1 MQEHAAGAGTPQ
13 SGPISPPVR
22 RHRSARLRLLV
33 AVLAGVLLVMLA
45 TCGVVLYRQVIGLEH
60 DLGAAAGEL
69 RELRGQQVRAEHRIG
84 DLAGDVR
91 DLRST
96 VDRSAAR
103 ELDTAKVVAEA
114 QEAVFTIYTDQ
125 AQGTAFAV
133 FPTDDGGTWLA
144 TNSHVV
150 DDAIRADRRVR
161 LVQGDRSW
169 QGQVATW
176 QDRPDVALIRVVGDL
191 PTLSVAA
198 SPTVGDQVLAYGSP
212 FGLPDTVTK
221 GIISAVRGDYLQTDA
236 QINHGNSGGPLLNA
250 RGEVLGITTYDLEGG
265 GSGLGVAISMPAF
278 CKAVF
283 QDESC

>member
-1 MQEHAAGAGTPQ
+1 MQEHPAGAGTPQ

-22 RHRSARLRLLV
+22 PHRSARLRLLV
-33 AVLAGVLLVMLA
+33 AVLAGVLVMLVA
-45 TCGVVLYRQVIGLEH
+45 GGVVLYRQVIGLEH
-60 DLGAAAGEL
+60 DLDAAAGEL
-69 RELRGQQVRAEHRIG
+69 RALRGQQAHTEHRIG
-84 DLAGDVR
+84 DLVGDVR

-96 VDRSAAR
+96 VDRSAAQ

-169 QGQVATW
+169 QGQVVTW

>member
-13 SGPISPPVR
+13 SGPIPPPVR
-22 RHRSARLRLLV
+22 PHRSARLRLPV
-33 AVLAGVLLVMLA
+33 AVLAGVLVMLA
-45 TCGVVLYRQVIGLEH
+45 AGGVVLYRQVVGLEH
-60 DLGAAAGEL
+60 DLHAAAGEL
-69 RELRGQQVRAEHRIG
+69 RALRGQQARAEHRIG

-133 FPTDDGGTWLA
+133 FPTEDGGTWLA

>member
-1 MQEHAAGAGTPQ
+1 MQEQAAEADVPPAGST
-13 SGPISPPVR
+13 SPPVR
-22 RHRSARLRLLV
+22 PHRSAPVRLL
-33 AVLAGVLLVMLA
+33 AVLASVLVITLLA
-45 TCGVVLYRQVIGLEH
+45 GNMILYRQVIRLDH
-60 DLGAAAGEL
+60 DLDAATTEL
-69 RELRGQQVRAEHRIG
+69 RALRGQQARAEHRIS
-84 DLAGDVR
+84 DLADAVR
-91 DLRST
+91 DLRVM
-96 VDRSAAR
+96 VDRNAAR
-103 ELDTAKVVAEA
+103 ELDTAKVVAAA
-114 QEAVFTIYTDQ
+114 QDAVFTIYTDQ

-150 DDAIRADRRVR
+150 EDAIRADRNVR

-169 QGQVATW
+169 RGQVSTW
-176 QDRPDVALIRVVGDL
+176 DDRPDVALIRVAGDL

-198 SPTVGDQVLAYGSP
+198 SPDVGDQVLAYGSP

-221 GIISAVRGDYLQTDA
+221 GIVSAVRADYLQTDA

-278 CKAVF
+278 CRAVF
-283 QDESC
+283 QDGSC

>member
-1 MQEHAAGAGTPQ
+1 MQEHPAGAGTPQ
-13 SGPISPPVR
+13 SGPISPPLR
-22 RHRSARLRLLV
+22 PHRSARLRLLV
-33 AVLAGVLLVMLA
+33 AVLAGVLVMLVA
-45 TCGVVLYRQVIGLEH
+45 GGVVLYRQVIGLEH
-60 DLGAAAGEL
+60 DLDAAAGEL
-69 RELRGQQVRAEHRIG
+69 RALRGQQARTEHRVG
-84 DLAGDVR
+84 DLVGDVR

-114 QEAVFTIYTDQ
+114 QEAVFTIYTNQ